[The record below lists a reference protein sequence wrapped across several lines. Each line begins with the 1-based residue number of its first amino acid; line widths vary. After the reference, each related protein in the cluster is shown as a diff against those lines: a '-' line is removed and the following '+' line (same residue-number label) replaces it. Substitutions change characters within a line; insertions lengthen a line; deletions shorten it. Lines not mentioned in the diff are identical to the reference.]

1 MLQVKL
7 PGYFHPDEDRVFF
20 LLINSWETLLLKWQV
35 KFFNK
40 SKIIQEIL
48 VESRNEGK
56 AGPAGIN
63 FQNFPN

>member
-7 PGYFHPDEDRVFF
+7 PGHFHPDEDRVFF
-20 LLINSWETLLLKWQV
+20 LLINSWETLLLKWQG

-48 VESRNEGK
+48 ESRNEGK